1 MERSAV
7 FEDVNLQL
15 LQLCVGT
22 IVEVSHDGCS
32 VRIGPVQ
39 GVVRELTC
47 DLLTSCGGDVGTPC
61 VVMGD
66 KVLVWPFAESGR
78 GVVLG
83 RVGTPARSSGEIAK
97 PEDELVRLHHHPRRR
112 QDPHQGHGACLSR
125 QAGEPHQGWLGRH
138 QLELGRASDDAT
150 SDSRLHPGHSRGASR
165 GARVPLGS
173 APGRSPGSG
182 LHDAGVLG
190 LGGEDSH
197 APAGSPRGGG
207 QGAAA
212 HR

>member
-97 PEDELVRLHHHPRRR
+97 PEDELVIEAKRNLTLKCGDGSITIRE
-112 QDPHQGHGACLSR
+112 DGKILIKGT
-125 QAGEPHQGWLGRH
+125 
-138 QLELGRASDDAT
+138 EL
-150 SDSRLHPGHSRGASR
+150 
-165 GARVPLGS
+165 V
-173 APGRSPGSG
+173 
-182 LHDAGVLG
+182 
-190 LGGEDSH
+190 SH
-197 APAGSPRGGG
+197 AKQANRIKGGSV
-207 QGAAA
+207 AIN
-212 HR
+212 